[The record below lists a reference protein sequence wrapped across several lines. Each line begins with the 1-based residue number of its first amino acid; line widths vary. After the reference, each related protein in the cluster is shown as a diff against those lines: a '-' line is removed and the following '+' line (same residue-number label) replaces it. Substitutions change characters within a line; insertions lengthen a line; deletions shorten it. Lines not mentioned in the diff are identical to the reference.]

1 MAWEALLRVET
12 QGAHADEWLH
22 ARLADPGI
30 KREDAALA
38 TELVMG
44 ALRWQRLLDFLL
56 EPQLTRKPAQ
66 AAARPDHARPASA
79 AGRRREAARQTGE
92 RRVAEPGT
100 PAVARLDAEVRAAL
114 RLGLYQLRWLQRVPA
129 RAAVHESVELV
140 KRARKASAAGL
151 VNAVL
156 RRLAAQAGGSQEQLV
171 PREWPLAERLA
182 VLGSHPTWLVER
194 WLAALGEEE
203 TRALLAA
210 NNSPP
215 RVTCAVAAGERPQT
229 VIAELKNEGVEARP
243 GRWLRDALEVLSG
256 AVGRTRACA
265 EGRVRIQDEASQM
278 AALLPAAQPGMRVLD
293 VCAAPGGKTLLL
305 AEAVGPSGS
314 VVAADL
320 HASRLRALRERVA
333 RSPQVQMLAMDASA
347 AEWPLRAEFD
357 AILVDVPC
365 SGTGTLA
372 RHPEIRWRL
381 RAEDLAELRARQT
394 AILLNSAARL
404 RPRGRLVYS
413 TCSLEPEEN
422 EQVVEAVLEQR
433 PELRLVSGEETL
445 VRHLQTKTN
454 GRVARPA
461 PTRRALFDER
471 GFFRTW
477 PQRHGTD
484 GFFAAV
490 LEQERG

>member
-1 MAWEALLRVET
+1 MAISKARRIAFEALLRVET
-12 QGAHADEWLH
+12 AGAYADELLH
-22 ARLADPGI
+22 ARLAGDTV

-44 ALRWQRLLDFLL
+44 TLRWQRLLDFLL
-56 EPQLTRKPAQ
+56 AGQMQNKGAGAKNKDASHPAATQ
-66 AAARPDHARPASA
+66 SA
-79 AGRRREAARQTGE
+79 DTS
-92 RRVAEPGT
+92 
-100 PAVARLDAEVRAAL
+100 AVERLDAEVRVAL
-114 RLGLYQLRWLQRVPA
+114 RLGLYQLRWLERIPA

-140 KRARKASAAGL
+140 KRAKKSSAAGL

-156 RRLAAQAGGSQEQLV
+156 RRLAEELRAAGTHPGAPLESRM
-171 PREWPLAERLA
+171 REWPAAERLA

-194 WLAALGEEE
+194 WLAALGEPE

-215 RVTCAVAAGERPQT
+215 RVTCAVAASET
-229 VIAELKNEGVEARP
+229 ADAVIAELKHEGIEARP
-243 GRWLRDALEVLSG
+243 ARWLASAVEILGG
-256 AVGRTRACA
+256 AVARTSAFR

-278 AALLPAAQPGMRVLD
+278 VPRLLNMQPGMRVLD
-293 VCAAPGGKTLLL
+293 VCAAPGGKSLLL
-305 AEAVGPSGS
+305 AEAVGPNGR

-320 HASRLRALRERVA
+320 HVSRLRAMHERLA
-333 RSPQVQMLAMDASA
+333 RHPQVQLVAMDAEA
-347 AEWPLRAEFD
+347 AWPIHGKFD

-381 RAEDLAELRARQT
+381 RAEDLAELCARQS
-394 AILLNSAARL
+394 AILLNAASYL
-404 RPRGRLVYS
+404 RRGGRLVYS

-422 EQVVEAVLEQR
+422 EQVVEAALQQR
-433 PELRLVSGEETL
+433 PELRVVSSEAALTADPLPQTNEGL
-445 VRHLQTKTN
+445 SQVR
-454 GRVARPA
+454 PS
-461 PTRRALFDER
+461 PLFDEC

-477 PQRHGTD
+477 PHRHQTD

-490 LEQERG
+490 MEKQA